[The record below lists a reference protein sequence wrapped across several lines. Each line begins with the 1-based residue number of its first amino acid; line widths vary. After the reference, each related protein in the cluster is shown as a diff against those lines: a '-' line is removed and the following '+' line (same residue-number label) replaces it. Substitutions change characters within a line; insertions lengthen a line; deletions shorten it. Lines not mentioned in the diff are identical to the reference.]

1 MLVFA
6 TVAYLPASSS
16 PLTVFVHVGKTG
28 SSTARNWLWT
38 VATRCDK
45 HAHLTK
51 QVHHHVAQPNCS
63 WVCDLG
69 QGKRAGQASRA
80 SEQGKQ
86 SESRG
91 LDNSLCASKDVVTGD
106 GYGSCARVQPAARP
120 CRYFTVLREPMNRLL
135 SEWRYFC
142 LGCAESGKFCGRDVT
157 TRCPNMTIAE
167 WAARQPNQYVRNF
180 GQGWARHVP
189 ANYSHARAYYC
200 SYVSGFTRRGC
211 GDEAGSLVSTPPP
224 DLTELDLERA
234 AAALSAPDMLTL
246 WTDQLDSPSDGWPR
260 LARWLQGTRAGD
272 ALAAAPLPEPD
283 NVGHNHDEPLAEELR
298 AACRINELDCRL
310 YTRLRNQSCA
320 CGGL

>member
-1 MLVFA
+1 MVSDLGAA
-6 TVAYLPASSS
+6 TTMPRS

-28 SSTARNWLWT
+28 SSTARHWLWT
-38 VATRCDK
+38 VATRCDE
-45 HAHLTK
+45 HTNLTK
-51 QVHHHVAQPNCS
+51 QVKHHIEQPDCS
-63 WVCDLG
+63 WVCDL
-69 QGKRAGQASRA
+69 
-80 SEQGKQ
+80 SEQGTR

-91 LDNSLCASKDVVTGD
+91 LDNPLCASKDVVTAD
-106 GYGSCARVQPAARP
+106 GYGSCARAKPATRP
-120 CRYFTVLREPMNRLL
+120 CRYFTVLREPISRLL
-135 SEWRYFC
+135 SEYRYFC
-142 LGCAESGKFCGRDVT
+142 RGCAERGKFCGRAVT

-189 ANYSHARAYYC
+189 ANDSHARAYYC

-246 WTDQLDSPSDGWPR
+246 WTDQLESPSDGWPR
-260 LARWLQGTRAGD
+260 LAHWLQGTRAGH

-298 AACRINELDCRL
+298 AACEINTFDCRL
-310 YTRLRNQSCA
+310 YARLRNQSCA